1 MECINRCRKFL
12 RFATTSTRG
21 DWAMPAMLLAASVA
35 IALPVAS
42 SAAAEGLNPPPPA
55 YTTCKSTGGGT
66 ICRATLTTS
75 YAFPGEFTC
84 TEGFDIDEEGTTERQ
99 VIYIYDRD
107 GNLAKRVTRVT
118 SLAGTFSNSDTGQSV
133 EESGH
138 FTITHDYLT
147 PGDLS
152 TDQTTFDGLF
162 AKVVL
167 PGNGIVLQDAGTIV
181 FAPDGSV
188 PREAG
193 FHQFQNSDLAEL
205 CDALA

>member
-1 MECINRCRKFL
+1 METINRHKKLL
-12 RFATTSTRG
+12 RFATMSARG

-35 IALPVAS
+35 IALLVAS
-42 SAAAEGLNPPPPA
+42 SAAADGLNPSPPA

-66 ICRATLTTS
+66 TCRTTLTTS

-84 TEGFDIDEEGTTERQ
+84 AQGFDIDEEGTTERQ
-99 VIYIYDRD
+99 VIYAYDGV
-107 GNLAKRVTRVT
+107 GNLTKRVTRVT
-118 SLAGTFSNSDTGQSV
+118 SLAGTFSNSVTGGSV
-133 EESGH
+133 KESGH

-167 PGNGIVLQDAGTIV
+167 PGSGIVLHDAGTIV
-181 FAPDGSV
+181 FAPDGTV
-188 PREAG
+188 PREGG
-193 FHQFQNSDLAEL
+193 FHQFQNSELAEL
-205 CDALA
+205 CQALA